1 MIAAW
6 RTPGSRVV
14 TVEAQ
19 SQSVALARRSVKFNG
34 LDQRFDIREGD
45 LRDRDILADDERFDL
60 VLGSPPYFPRGT
72 GVEAAHPQK
81 VACRFE
87 LRGTVADYCRTA
99 AAHLEP
105 GGVFACVFPV
115 TPEEQEARVV
125 QGARD
130 AGLAIVRQRPIVL
143 REGEPPLIGVFLM
156 MRAGDLPEAMRTQTW
171 HEPALVI
178 RRDDGSVHPE
188 YAAVKMGFGFPP

>member
-1 MIAAW
+1 MI
-6 RTPGSRVV
+6 
-14 TVEAQ
+14 
-19 SQSVALARRSVKFNG
+19 SVG
-34 LDQRFDIREGD
+34 T
-45 LRDRDILADDERFDL
+45 DILKIDRVDEVTARLGERF
-60 VLGSPPYFPRGT
+60 
-72 GVEAAHPQK
+72 
-81 VACRFE
+81 VARI
-87 LRGTVADYCRTA
+87 L
-99 AAHLEP
+99 
-105 GGVFACVFPV
+105 

-156 MRAGDLPEAMRTQTW
+156 MRAGDLPEAMRAQTW